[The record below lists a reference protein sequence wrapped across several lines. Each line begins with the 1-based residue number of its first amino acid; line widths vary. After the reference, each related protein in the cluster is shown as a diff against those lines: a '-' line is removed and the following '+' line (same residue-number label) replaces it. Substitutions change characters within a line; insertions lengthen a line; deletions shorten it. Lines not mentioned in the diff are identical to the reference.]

1 MLKKSARTSGNLTGM
16 LRKSGPGLKVAVFFL
31 SVLLFGSLLVFV
43 LERNR
48 NAGFSSFFDSLWWA
62 IVTVSTVGYGDRVP
76 QSVAGKAVAVG
87 TMFLGVAMMGVI
99 TGRIASFLME
109 RQMKEEKGL
118 LSFRSMK
125 GHFIICGWKQEMNNV
140 LQAILTSNPGLTP
153 SGVVLINKA
162 PEEEVNAVRS
172 DPRFKEIKTVYGD
185 FIEERD
191 LMRAGIR
198 KAARVL
204 VLADYYTPGNLQQLD
219 SKTVMAVMTIKNL
232 NRRAYVCA
240 ELLDTTFAKYLQL
253 SHCEEILFSRDFSRA
268 MLASASS
275 GTGLTH
281 VIRDLLVKEE
291 GGWIET
297 RKVPESFVGKTFHE
311 LREHYYGTIGAQLI
325 GLLEN
330 TGNINDRKREALIEA
345 QKNPDISKLVPELKS
360 IKTLAAN
367 KPVIN
372 PARDYIVDRYA
383 RAIVVRGP
391 DTTSVGAVS

>member
-1 MLKKSARTSGNLTGM
+1 MLNKPLRSSGGVTGL
-16 LRKSGPGLKVAVFFL
+16 LRRSGPGLKVALFFL
-31 SVLLFGSLLVFV
+31 CVLILSSILVFV
-43 LERNR
+43 IERDR
-48 NAGFSSFFDSLWWA
+48 NAGFGSFFDSLWWTV
-62 IVTVSTVGYGDRVP
+62 VTVSTVGYGDRVP
-76 QSVAGKAVAVG
+76 LSVAGKAVAAG
-87 TMFLGVAMMGVI
+87 TMFLGVAMMAVV

-109 RQMKEEKGL
+109 RQMKQEKGL
-118 LSFRSMK
+118 LSFHSMRN
-125 GHFIICGWKQEMNNV
+125 HFIICGWKQEMNSV
-140 LQAILTSNPGLTP
+140 LQAILANNPGITP
-153 SGVVLINKA
+153 SQVVLINKA
-162 PEEEVNAVRS
+162 PEEDVNAVRS
-172 DPRFKEIKTVYGD
+172 DPRFREIRTIHGD

-191 LMRAGIR
+191 LVRAGIR

-240 ELLDTTFAKYLQL
+240 ELLEPTFAKYLQL
-253 SHCEEILFSRDFSRA
+253 SHCEEILFARDFSRA

-297 RKVPESFVGKTFHE
+297 RKVPKPFVGKTFHD
-311 LREHYYGTIGAQLI
+311 LREHYYSTIGAQLI

-372 PARDYIVDRYA
+372 PDRNYVIDRYA

-391 DTTSVGAVS
+391 SATTAEAAQ